1 MKKKFV
7 KSTLAVAILAVA
19 GLGGMK
25 AYEKHDTFNGDDL
38 LSLNIEAL
46 SQNEGYSSSQCPGP
60 SIYADVGVSYME
72 YTIQS
77 HFSDSIDV
85 RYEEHVTSC
94 HANGIGKKEGFDGIS
109 SIYFTTR
116 EFVKCEG
123 EKYHILPPS
132 L

>member
-25 AYEKHDTFNGDDL
+25 VYSNYLVNPGDDL

-46 SQNEGYSSSQCPGP
+46 SQNEGYSSSQCPGA
-60 SIYADVGVSYME
+60 SVYADVGVSYME

-77 HFSDSIDV
+77 HFLDSIDIK
-85 RYEEHVTSC
+85 YEEHVTSC